1 MGEWLYCLLELDYR
15 QCTAVHSCATWMRA
29 AFLLMQWILFR
40 GKKCE
45 VVDELLHISFTA
57 LRGNVRGAH
66 TVGRAGAGT
75 GDESVDASM
84 ENRLLVHE
92 RIMENHSC
100 HSCPRRRYP

>member
-57 LRGNVRGAH
+57 LRG
-66 TVGRAGAGT
+66 AGT